1 MNEAQEKFLHE
12 VERFR
17 TWAST
22 VPKERSAEWESE
34 YPEWGDAYKATFVF
48 LESVVIEELDE
59 KTKDELLF
67 ILAADNECEMISD
80 ELEKYPNKLIHLA
93 QTAISSVHKDAK
105 WQLATALGRLSVQT
119 PQSESVLS
127 MFATDD
133 YEYTRRRALRAL
145 AEFNSPLV
153 RGLIEPAW
161 SSNDEYQRMG
171 VLEALFMVQSPELER
186 YLKLAEEDGR
196 EYLARYAAKIRSGET
211 E

>member
-1 MNEAQEKFLHE
+1 MTEAQEKFLHE

-17 TWAST
+17 AWAST

-34 YPEWGDAYKATFVF
+34 YPEWGDAYKATFDF
-48 LESVVIEELDE
+48 LETVIIEELDE

-80 ELEKYPNKLIHLA
+80 ELEKYPSKLIHLA
-93 QTAISSVHKDAK
+93 QTAIPSVHKDAK
-105 WQLATALGRLSVQT
+105 WQLATALGRLPVQT
-119 PQSESVLS
+119 QQSESILYA
-127 MFATDD
+127 FAKDD

-153 RGLIEPAW
+153 HELIEPAW
-161 SSNDEYQRMG
+161 SSSDEYQRMG
-171 VLEALFMVQSPELER
+171 VLEALFMVQSPELEK
-186 YLKLAEEDGR
+186 YLKLADEDGR
-196 EYLARYAAKIRSGET
+196 KYLTGYAEKIRSGET